1 MHLEISYRHAVS
13 AFVVIVVALGISL
26 IGAVGAQDAEPP
38 ETALPIF
45 GNAPGGRTIGGPGQ
59 TTVAG
64 GTSKK
69 VLGFLS
75 RGLTPVRF
83 VCVTGSNMGPGVA
96 ALTYKSRIGETI
108 SETFAPG
115 DSRVVCGETTAINV
129 ECQGHGTHCRFF
141 WRVDE
146 PR

>member
-1 MHLEISYRHAVS
+1 MHLEISYRHAVF

-38 ETALPIF
+38 ETALPSF
-45 GNAPGGRTIGGPGQ
+45 GNTPGGRTIGGPGQ
-59 TTVAG
+59 TKLAG

-69 VLGFLS
+69 VFGFLS
-75 RGLTPVRF
+75 RGVTQVRF

-96 ALTYKSRIGETI
+96 ALTYKSRIGQTL
-108 SETFAPG
+108 SEKFAPG
-115 DSRVVCGETTAINV
+115 DSRVVCGETTAIDV
-129 ECQGHGTHCRFF
+129 ECQGHGTQCRFF

-146 PR
+146 PK